1 VQEPNAFVPNA
12 VDVRRLVAQQSAGVA
27 NKIGK
32 PDVVAPITSRPARR
46 ALSSLNRPAEFG
58 RLYDCAHSQ
67 RNSLVLGLP
76 VRQFRSIAQSA
87 VARLSNIQ
95 RAKTL
100 IRSL

>member
-1 VQEPNAFVPNA
+1 MSSPRSLRAQHGGRFHPG
-12 VDVRRLVAQQSAGVA
+12 RL
-27 NKIGK
+27 
-32 PDVVAPITSRPARR
+32 
-46 ALSSLNRPAEFG
+46 SLNRPAEFG